1 MEDPALVLDEL
12 RSLMVL
18 DEVQRHPD
26 IFPVLRVLA
35 DRRPRPARF
44 LVLGRI
50 CTARRESHDRSLFSK
65 RDWPQPRPAKS

>member
-12 RSLMVL
+12 RGLMVL

-26 IFPVLRVLA
+26 VFPVLRVLA

-44 LVLGRI
+44 LVLGRDLH
-50 CTARRESHDRSLFSK
+50 REAGKSRPPPLSM

>member
-44 LVLGRI
+44 LVLGRD
-50 CTARRESHDRSLFSK
+50 SHRLANRVRTVAAGRLHKDLGL
-65 RDWPQPRPAKS
+65 